1 MSADG
6 TGIPESVFIHNYLH
20 LAGVVVLYY
29 DFFLT
34 FGEEYWRVWKNP
46 RTVSSILFF
55 LNRYIPILGDI
66 AVNTGNF
73 HIFPNE
79 HVHPICR
86 QYAFFRQLLLIINQV
101 VVCFIL
107 FLRTYALYGRDKRIL
122 VLVIGVGAAL
132 LGISCW
138 SIVGQHQSVELRG
151 GCHLEAEHMTYVLCL
166 TLTSWTQGLAVS
178 WESLFAF
185 DCMVF
190 GLTVYK
196 TFRER
201 YRHRISSGRHDIISL
216 ILRDGEFIP
225 ASFTLVMAS
234 VNFANTLT
242 FYFLEPL
249 LRGCLSTFAS
259 SVSVTMMSRLMLNLH
274 GSALGRDVSDTS
286 SGYPSTSENVTP
298 MFFTSRI
305 SMPAAGLTTFA
316 TTQFDLDARPGERDH
331 GYGYGYEYERDRDR
345 GKRQR
350 ESVYVRDV
358 PSARGGGYIEEVYE
372 LQEMPYRG
380 GGVRDASAVRV
391 RAHDDVDEDEG
402 GHHGILHV

>member
-79 HVHPICR
+79 HVRLQSDVPVPPLTMLPFDR
-86 QYAFFRQLLLIINQV
+86 V
-101 VVCFIL
+101 IL

-138 SIVGQHQSVELRG
+138 SIVGQHQNVELRG
-151 GCHLEAEHMTYVLCL
+151 GCHLEAEHMTAVR
-166 TLTSWTQGLAVS
+166 LAVS

-201 YRHRISSGRHDIISL
+201 YRHRVSSGRHDIISL
-216 ILRDGEFIP
+216 ILRDGAMYF
-225 ASFTLVMAS
+225 AVMAS

-274 GSALGRDVSDTS
+274 GSAMGHDVSDTS

-316 TTQFDLDARPGERDH
+316 TTQYDLDTRTGGHD
-331 GYGYGYEYERDRDR
+331 YGYNYSHGEWADRER
-345 GKRQR
+345 GKRLR
-350 ESVYVRDV
+350 EPVYVRDA

-372 LQEMPYRG
+372 LQEVPYRG
-380 GGVRDASAVRV
+380 GGARDASAVRV
-391 RAHDDVDEDEG
+391 RAHDDIDEDDRG
-402 GHHGILHV
+402 DQGILPV

>member
-6 TGIPESVFIHNYLH
+6 TGIPQSVFIHNYLH

-46 RTVSSILFF
+46 RTISSILFF

-79 HVHPICR
+79 HVCR

-151 GCHLEAEHMTYVLCL
+151 GCHLEAEHMTAIR
-166 TLTSWTQGLAVS
+166 LAVS

-201 YRHRISSGRHDIISL
+201 YRHRMNSGRHDIISL
-216 ILRDGEFIP
+216 ILRDGALYF
-225 ASFTLVMAS
+225 AVMAS

-274 GSALGRDVSDTS
+274 GSAYGRDLSDTS
-286 SGYPSTSENVTP
+286 SGYPSTSENATP

-305 SMPAAGLTTFA
+305 SMPVAGLTTFA
-316 TTQFDLDARPGERDH
+316 TTQFDLDTRPGDH
-331 GYGYGYEYERDRDR
+331 DYDPHEWNDRER
-345 GKRQR
+345 GKRPR
-350 ESVYVRDV
+350 EPVYVRNLSSTHGD
-358 PSARGGGYIEEVYE
+358 GYIEEVYE
-372 LQEMPYRG
+372 LQEVPYHG

-391 RAHDDVDEDEG
+391 RAHDDIDEDDG